1 MKLCIFF
8 VNNTNATDMP
18 KLPENATLIERLQ
31 YYVNSDDPKR
41 AKALAQVADFLEE
54 CYLWDIDFF
63 NPHYES

>member
-1 MKLCIFF
+1 
-8 VNNTNATDMP
+8 MP

-41 AKALAQVADFLEE
+41 ARALAQVADFLEE